1 MTTNDWAVA
10 LMVCRGGLHRTH
22 GAGRH
27 GRVAVAAAPL
37 RGSMT
42 EMSRSQSRAEYG
54 RFAHLFVGGIE
65 WLLSQWQALTGGG
78 ETDLH
83 SHASSGGGSGGLVSV
98 DVPISEAE
106 LKNLHVVSK
115 TLIAAQGSGT
125 VVEPLQITVERL
137 AGTAYTVPGGN
148 YFELGWPDG
157 VAGQS
162 LVAFDP
168 TRLLGSFSSGARG
181 FVQLAPS
188 VGSNYWANPDTVV
201 NTFDDKANQPFGVAL
216 DSAVTDGTGGLIMH
230 ILYRVL

>member
-1 MTTNDWAVA
+1 
-10 LMVCRGGLHRTH
+10 MVVNFRGKDLNAAGL
-22 GAGRH
+22 
-27 GRVAVAAAPL
+27 RVSNTKITATPDEINQAIDGISAEVTAAN
-37 RGSMT
+37 
-42 EMSRSQSRAEYG
+42 
-54 RFAHLFVGGIE
+54 
-65 WLLSQWQALTGGG
+65 LSELTGGA

-83 SHASSGGGSGGLVSV
+83 SHAASGGGSGGLVSV

-115 TLIAAQGSGT
+115 TLLSAQGAGT
-125 VVEPLQITVERL
+125 VVEPIQITVERL
-137 AGTAYTVPGGN
+137 TGTAYTVPGGN
-148 YFELGWPDG
+148 YFEFGWPDG

-230 ILYRVL
+230 VLYRVL